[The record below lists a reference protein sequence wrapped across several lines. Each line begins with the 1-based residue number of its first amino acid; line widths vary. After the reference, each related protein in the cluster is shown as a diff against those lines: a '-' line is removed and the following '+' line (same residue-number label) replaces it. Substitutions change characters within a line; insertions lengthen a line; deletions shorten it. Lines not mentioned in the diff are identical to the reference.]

1 MTGSGDKAV
10 MDRRDQE
17 YRGWAMEQ
25 ARRTSFFFFFWGQGV
40 VGPD

>member
-25 ARRTSFFFFFWGQGV
+25 ARRTSFFFFFGGL
-40 VGPD
+40 GGARPS